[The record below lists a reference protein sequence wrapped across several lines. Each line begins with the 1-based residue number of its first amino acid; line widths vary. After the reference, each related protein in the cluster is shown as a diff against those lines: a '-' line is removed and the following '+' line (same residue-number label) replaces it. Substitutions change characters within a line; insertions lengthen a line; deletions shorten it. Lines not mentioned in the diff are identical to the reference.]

1 MFVNLI
7 GAHNTAQFGVVWSCC
22 TGSFTGDYTGHLTR
36 TTKNH
41 LGCISFPTNHNIQVQ
56 ASFLLGQLLQIPSM
70 QTAYINYIY
79 TAYTVYMCIY
89 ILYIL
94 YIYIYGDD
102 SIQSCMRSLL
112 SQHRVHYACFSPQM
126 VYGSIGIHPSVTLST
141 TSYTNIYLSTILYK
155 RKQVCF
161 AKVLLSI
168 ATISLL
174 SSLLH
179 SLWFLLWI

>member
-1 MFVNLI
+1 MIQHSLELFDLVALVALLAI
-7 GAHNTAQFGVVWSCC
+7 I
-22 TGSFTGDYTGHLTR
+22 YTGHLTP
-36 TTKNH
+36 TTTGWAFTDTIHADCVYK
-41 LGCISFPTNHNIQVQ
+41 L
-56 ASFLLGQLLQIPSM
+56 
-70 QTAYINYIY
+70 YIY
-79 TAYTVYMCIY
+79 IYCIY
-89 ILYIL
+89 CIHI
-94 YIYIYGDD
+94 IYIYGDD

-112 SQHRVHYACFSPQM
+112 SQHRVHCACFSPQM

-168 ATISLL
+168 ATLLLL

>member
-56 ASFLLGQLLQIPSM
+56 ASFLLGELLQIPSM

-79 TAYTVYMCIY
+79 IYCIY
-89 ILYIL
+89 CIHVYIYIYIIYIIYIL
-94 YIYIYGDD
+94 YIYIWRWFY
-102 SIQSCMRSLL
+102 
-112 SQHRVHYACFSPQM
+112 
-126 VYGSIGIHPSVTLST
+126 SVLHAIVVIT
-141 TSYTNIYLSTILYK
+141 TPCAL
-155 RKQVCF
+155 C
-161 AKVLLSI
+161 VLLS
-168 ATISLL
+168 TNG
-174 SSLLH
+174 
-179 SLWFLLWI
+179 LWIHWDTSQCNFVDNQLH